1 MIDYVFGLLFND
13 RFTLRDQLL
22 ISYSVL
28 VVVSVGVTLGIC
40 YGLLVALGD
49 YSVGCATYLI
59 LISPCNVYVV
69 TSSYNSAD
77 NIILSDIHS
86 NLRNVADEI
95 ALSVDQ
101 QLRIV
106 GESICMVSALY
117 AKKLLESNIPTQSS
131 KDSTIYRQELSY
143 RDYNFVESCT
153 YPSCPTDY
161 GALYGRSRFP
171 KNSIVAKGSTKQS
184 SVFLYSSALELHA
197 QNDTEWQLIENT
209 DTAVG
214 AVVNLPY
221 QDTDFDV
228 MYNRGPTSTVMF
240 YLSTQLQYASSKQY
254 TVSHR
259 TFPGMTSHNTRSTVV
274 ELIAV
279 HA

>member
-1 MIDYVFGLLFND
+1 M
-13 RFTLRDQLL
+13 
-22 ISYSVL
+22 
-28 VVVSVGVTLGIC
+28 
-40 YGLLVALGD
+40 
-49 YSVGCATYLI
+49 CAG
-59 LISPCNVYVV
+59 

-77 NIILSDIHS
+77 NIIVSDIHS

-95 ALSVDQ
+95 SLSVDQ
-101 QLRIV
+101 QFRIV

-117 AKKLLESNIPTQSS
+117 AKKLLQSDIPTQSS
-131 KDSTIYRQELSY
+131 KDSTIYRQKQLY
-143 RDYNFVESCT
+143 RDYDFVESCK

-171 KNSIVAKGSTKQS
+171 KDSNITEGSTKQS
-184 SVFLYSSALELHA
+184 SVLLYWSEDDLQA
-197 QNDTEWQLIENT
+197 QNDAEWQQIENT
-209 DTAVG
+209 DTAVD

-228 MYNRGPTSTVMF
+228 MYNRGPNSTVMF

-259 TFPGMTSHNTRSTVV
+259 TFPGMTSHHTRATVV
-274 ELIAV
+274 IMIAIYACYDVLSSIRHSQEDTESLQSNLKALVHQRIITELQYVRSI
-279 HA
+279 